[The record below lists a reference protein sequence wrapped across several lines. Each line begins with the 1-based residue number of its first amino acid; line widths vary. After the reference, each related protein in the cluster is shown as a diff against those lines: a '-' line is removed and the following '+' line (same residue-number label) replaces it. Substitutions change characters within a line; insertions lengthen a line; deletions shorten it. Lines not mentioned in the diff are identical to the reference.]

1 MVVSLSKFKYGNKV
15 SEDRQRVRRAVAPLN
30 REIVEE
36 EVAALRECIDEIH
49 DLLADISDLSFTVQ
63 DRIGDLENSI
73 TVLEEEL

>member
-1 MVVSLSKFKYGNKV
+1 MSKFKYGNKV

>member
-1 MVVSLSKFKYGNKV
+1 VVVSLSKFKYGNKV

>member
-1 MVVSLSKFKYGNKV
+1 MVSLSKFKYGNKV